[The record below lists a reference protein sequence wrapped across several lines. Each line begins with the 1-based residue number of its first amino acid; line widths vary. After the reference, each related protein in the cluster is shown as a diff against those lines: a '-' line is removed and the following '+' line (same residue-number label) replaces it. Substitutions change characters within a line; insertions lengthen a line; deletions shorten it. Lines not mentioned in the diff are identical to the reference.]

1 MQKIWNTML
10 KGLVAILPIGLTLY
24 LVYWLALAAER
35 FVSPVIR
42 LVLPESFYW
51 PGLGLLAGL
60 LLLYLA
66 GLAVN
71 AYVIRNL
78 LGVGDQLLERI
89 PLVKTI
95 YVATRDFMQ
104 FFPAA
109 GRSSDLKRVVLV
121 PLGPGKII
129 GFVTAENA
137 SLLGPG
143 ARDGTL
149 VAVYLPMSYMVGG
162 YTLFLPRSAIE
173 PTSLTVEAGM
183 RLALMGGVQ
192 GAPGAGASS
201 ETAR

>member
-201 ETAR
+201 DTAR